1 MAHILIDW
9 LNNDVELSKK
19 IGKFFLF
26 FFSTHRTSFDLLES
40 SNNLVSEFATG
51 YLFGEILSKY
61 GLQEDFP
68 QFSTSKFVTTSL
80 NPLDVHLSLFV

>member
-19 IGKFFLF
+19 IGISYLLLFSFLKIEF
-26 FFSTHRTSFDLLES
+26 LLLES
-40 SNNLVSEFATG
+40 SNNLGSEFATG

-68 QFSTSKFVTTSL
+68 QFSTSKFVKYFL
-80 NPLDVHLSLFV
+80 